1 MKITKYERLDV
12 IEIPEDVSGYTLI
25 TDVVR
30 CLNES
35 LDKGATLV
43 DIGYLHPIKIRQ
55 ETDEEYKARTT
66 SQADMDRESLRY
78 HSYKV
83 RELQKKLGL

>member
-1 MKITKYERLDV
+1 MKITKYDHLDIIDVKKDSSGYYWIEDV
-12 IEIPEDVSGYTLI
+12 IKALREAIDCGADLCK
-25 TDVVR
+25 TDFIR
-30 CLNES
+30 
-35 LDKGATLV
+35 
-43 DIGYLHPIKIRQ
+43 PIKVRQ
-55 ETDEEYKARTT
+55 ETDEEYRARTS